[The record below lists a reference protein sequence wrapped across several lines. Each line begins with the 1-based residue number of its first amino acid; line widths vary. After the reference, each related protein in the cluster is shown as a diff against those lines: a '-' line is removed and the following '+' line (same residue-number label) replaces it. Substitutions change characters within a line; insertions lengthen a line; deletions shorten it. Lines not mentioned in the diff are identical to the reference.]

1 MKRFVALIGG
11 SLFLVG
17 LPLVLILTGVTP
29 VAVASALVDA
39 VTVRNPVQLGM
50 QIGLLG
56 LWSTWLWGFGSVIKS
71 HIDHRIHARSAVL
84 FKITQSRLATYG
96 LHSRR
101 MRH

>member
-17 LPLVLILTGVTP
+17 LPLVLILNGVTP

-50 QIGLLG
+50 QVGLLG
-56 LWSTWLWGFGSVIKS
+56 LWSTWLWVWFS
-71 HIDHRIHARSAVL
+71 HH
-84 FKITQSRLATYG
+84 
-96 LHSRR
+96 
-101 MRH
+101 